1 MKYVIT
7 ESQFKR
13 ILNERIKISED
24 ERIVISNT
32 PNFLQVIP
40 LTQAAAC
47 KYGGATKWCVS
58 GDDDNRFDE
67 YKNKGRDVSM
77 IMIKNPELQEKLKTT
92 KFAFNVW
99 NRGIEIHNDK
109 AVWFDLRNLSKEAGV
124 YDEIKSLMND
134 YINFMVGNRDLKD
147 YINPFS
153 N

>member
-1 MKYVIT
+1 MKIVVT
-7 ESQFKR
+7 ESQLKR
-13 ILNERIKISED
+13 VLKERIKISED

-40 LTQAAAC
+40 LTRAAAC

-58 GDDDNRFDE
+58 GTDDNRFEE
-67 YKNKGRDVSM
+67 YQNKGRDVSM

-109 AVWFDLRNLSKEAGV
+109 AAWFDLRNLSKEAGV
-124 YDEIKSLMND
+124 YDEVKSLMND

-147 YINPFS
+147 YMNPFS